1 MKNKLLVVAAA
12 AAVVVAP
19 MLGCSHTHT
28 VLVPVPPRVDLRP
41 YGTIGIVDFTSNGER
56 ATGSQAMRQFEE
68 QVQEAQPGTRFLE
81 LGSRDAVLAGVG
93 SSELNPESL
102 RRIGQKYGV
111 KAVILGEVVYSEPRT
126 DIKVADITRL
136 EGGVR
141 SELRADISGRLLET
155 ASGASVWTR
164 SSWTKRQLGTLS
176 VSAERGV
183 SGRLAKTDPREE
195 MVTTLVYHL
204 THDFRPTTV
213 RETRPD

>member
-1 MKNKLLVVAAA
+1 MKSAMFAVIAATLV
-12 AAVVVAP
+12 
-19 MLGCSHTHT
+19 GCSHTHS
-28 VLVPVPPRVDLRP
+28 VMVPVPPRVDLKP
-41 YGTIGIVDFTSNGER
+41 YGTIGIVEFISNRDR
-56 ATGSQAMRQFEE
+56 ATTQAMRRFEE

-81 LGSRDAVLAGVG
+81 LGSRDAVLAGVA
-93 SSELNPESL
+93 SSEFNPESL

-111 KAVILGEVVYSEPRT
+111 KALVLGEVVYSEPRS

-164 SSWTKRQLGTLS
+164 SIWTKRQLGSLD
-176 VSAERGV
+176 VSAARGV
-183 SGRLAKTDPREE
+183 SGSLAKSDPREE
-195 MVTTLVYHL
+195 MLTTLVYHL
-204 THDFRPTTV
+204 THDFRPSTA

>member
-1 MKNKLLVVAAA
+1 MKNRMLAVAAA
-12 AAVVVAP
+12 ALV
-19 MLGCSHTHT
+19 GCSHTHT
-28 VLVPVPPRVDLRP
+28 VLVPVPPRVDLKP
-41 YGTIGIVDFTSNGER
+41 YGTLGIVDFSSNGER
-56 ATGSQAMRQFEE
+56 ALSVQATRQFQE

-81 LGSRDAVLAGVG
+81 LGSSSVVLAGVG
-93 SSELNPESL
+93 ATEFNPESL

-111 KAVILGEVVYSEPRT
+111 KALILGEVVYSEPRT
-126 DIKVADITRL
+126 DIKVADVTRL

-155 ASGASVWTR
+155 TSGASVWTR
-164 SSWTKRQLGTLS
+164 SAWTKRQLGALS

-183 SGRLAKTDPREE
+183 SGSLAKTDPREE

-204 THDFRPTTV
+204 THDFRPSTA

>member
-1 MKNKLLVVAAA
+1 MKNKIL
-12 AAVVVAP
+12 AVITAVMT

-28 VLVPVPPRVDLRP
+28 VLVSVPPSVDLKP
-41 YGTIGIVDFTSNGER
+41 YGTLGIVDFVSNGDR
-56 ATGSQAMRQFEE
+56 ATSLQATRQFEE

-81 LGSRDAVLAGVG
+81 LGSSGAVLAGVG
-93 SSELNPESL
+93 ASEYNPESL

-111 KAVILGEVVYSEPRT
+111 KALVVGEVLYSEPHT
-126 DIKVADITRL
+126 DIKLADMTRL

-155 ASGASVWTR
+155 ASGASVWIR
-164 SSWTKRQLGTLS
+164 SAWTKRQLGSLN

-183 SGRLAKTDPREE
+183 SGSLANTDPREE

-204 THDFRPTTV
+204 THDFRPSNV

>member
-1 MKNKLLVVAAA
+1 MKNKILAAMAA
-12 AAVVVAP
+12 AAVVAAP

-28 VLVPVPPRVDLRP
+28 VMVPVPPRVDLKP
-41 YGTIGIVDFTSNGER
+41 YGTIGIVDFTSNGDR
-56 ATGSQAMRQFEE
+56 ATSSQATRQFEE
-68 QVQEAQPGTRFLE
+68 HVQEAQPGTRFLE

-93 SSELNPESL
+93 SSEFNPEAL

-111 KAVILGEVVYSEPRT
+111 KAVVLGEVVYSEPRT

-136 EGGVR
+136 EGGMR

-155 ASGASVWTR
+155 ASGASAWTR

-183 SGRLAKTDPREE
+183 SGSLAKTDPREE
-195 MVTTLVYHL
+195 MLTTLVYHL
-204 THDFRPTTV
+204 THDFRPSTV

>member
-1 MKNKLLVVAAA
+1 MKNGVLAVVAA
-12 AAVVVAP
+12 VISLV
-19 MLGCSHTHT
+19 GCSHTHT
-28 VLVPVPPRVDLRP
+28 VMVPVPPRVDLKP
-41 YGTIGIVDFTSNGER
+41 YGTLGIVDFTSNGDR
-56 ATGSQAMRQFEE
+56 TTSLQAMRQFQE
-68 QVQEAQPGTRFLE
+68 QVQDAQPGTRFLE
-81 LGSRDAVLAGVG
+81 LGGAGAVLAGVG
-93 SSELNPESL
+93 ASEFNPDSL

-111 KAVILGEVVYSEPRT
+111 KAVILGDVVYSEPRT
-126 DIKVADITRL
+126 NIKVADMTRL

-164 SSWTKRQLGTLS
+164 SAWTKRQLGALS

-183 SGRLAKTDPREE
+183 SGSLAKKDPREE

-204 THDFRPTTV
+204 THDFRPSTV